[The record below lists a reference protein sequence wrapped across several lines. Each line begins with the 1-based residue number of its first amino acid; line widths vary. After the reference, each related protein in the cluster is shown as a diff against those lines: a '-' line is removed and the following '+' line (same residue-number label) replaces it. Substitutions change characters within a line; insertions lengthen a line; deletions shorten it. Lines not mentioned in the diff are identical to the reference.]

1 MISPA
6 IQQALNDQINLEF
19 SSAYAYLAMSGYF
32 ESANLPGFASWMR
45 TQYQEELTHALRL
58 FDHMHDR
65 GGAVK
70 LEAVAEPKGKFST
83 ALEAFESALK
93 HEQKVTASIHK
104 LYALAAKEDDYAT
117 QTMLQWFIN
126 EQVEEEKNV
135 GQAVDWL
142 KISGDSPVALLML
155 DQKLGARPA
164 ADAGGAEAGAE
175 AA

>member
-32 ESANLPGFASWMR
+32 EAANLPGFASWMR
-45 TQYQEELTHALRL
+45 TQYQEELMHALRL

-65 GGAVK
+65 GGTVK
-70 LEAVAEPKGKFST
+70 LEAVAEPKAKFKT
-83 ALEAFESALK
+83 ALEAFEAGLK

>member
-1 MISPA
+1 MLSPA
-6 IQQALNDQINLEF
+6 MQDALNHQINLEF

-32 ESANLPGFASWMR
+32 ESANLTGFAGWMR
-45 TQYQEELTHALRL
+45 TQYQEELLHALRL

-65 GGAVK
+65 GGTVK
-70 LEAVAEPKGKFST
+70 LEAITEPQAKFKT
-83 ALEAFESALK
+83 ALEAFEAALK
-93 HEQKVTASIHK
+93 HEQRVTSSIHK

-155 DQKLGARPA
+155 DQKLGGRKAE
-164 ADAGGAEAGAE
+164 AGGAEAAAE
-175 AA
+175 AGA